1 MRAAESSGTG
11 VRAREVRI
19 ATSRC
24 LVALLLLM
32 VLPAVAPPQEGAP
45 SERRQVD
52 RYKIRVSVDMVVLHA
67 TLRNRKGTPVA
78 GLGKG
83 DFQVY
88 EDRVLQEIK
97 YFTHEDIP
105 VTVGQPDPKKIC
117 TSHVERQ
124 NLTMRMQIRRFT
136 ILTNGFGR

>member
-1 MRAAESSGTG
+1 
-11 VRAREVRI
+11 
-19 ATSRC
+19 
-24 LVALLLLM
+24 M

-78 GLGKG
+78 GRGKG

-124 NLTMRMQIRRFT
+124 NLTMRTHGRCFAASVWHYDLLGWRPLRIEPEMAFRRKAP
-136 ILTNGFGR
+136 